1 MQQCLNDSLAKGGLV
16 PVASG
21 KGHDGA
27 ISIQR
32 EDAVLWVV
40 RLADGETVELPSSVS
55 SHLFVA
61 RVVPLLR
68 WRAIWGQ
75 ATQYV

>member
-16 PVASG
+16 PAASG

-27 ISIQR
+27 LSIQQ
-32 EDAVLWVV
+32 EDAVLWAA
-40 RLADGETVELPSSVS
+40 RLAEGETVELPSSVS
-55 SHLFVA
+55 SHVFVA
-61 RVVPLLR
+61 RGGAALEEAGDL
-68 WRAIWGQ
+68 GQ